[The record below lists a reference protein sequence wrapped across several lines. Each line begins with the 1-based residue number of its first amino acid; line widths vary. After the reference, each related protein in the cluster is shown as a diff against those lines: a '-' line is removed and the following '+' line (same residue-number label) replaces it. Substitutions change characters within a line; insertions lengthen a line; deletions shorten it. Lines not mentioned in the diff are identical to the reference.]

1 MPGWHVDRQQVD
13 KAVEVEGGTVPTQD
27 WFLNL
32 QILTSEE
39 YCQLNERI
47 PDKLG
52 KPLAFDLL
60 HP

>member
-13 KAVEVEGGTVPTQD
+13 KAVEVEDGTVPTQD

-47 PDKLG
+47 PDTLG